1 MLTTQEQTQAI
12 RHHFAG
18 DNDYVL
24 DKPEIPEV
32 KRKKGGWVA
41 VKEANHPEYI
51 FIARALPDNTIEN
64 RAFTVWRK
72 MLTFVGGL
80 HESVAEEAGKLR
92 QELAG
97 GSKVIRSSWIEP
109 A

>member
-18 DNDYVL
+18 D
-24 DKPEIPEV
+24 
-32 KRKKGGWVA
+32 GWVA

-51 FIARALPDNTIEN
+51 FIARAMDNGTIEN

-80 HESVAEEAGKLR
+80 HESVAEEASKLR
-92 QELAG
+92 KELAG
-97 GSKVIRSSWIEP
+97 GSKAIQSSWIQL
-109 A
+109 ARR

>member
-12 RHHFAG
+12 RHYFAG

-24 DKPEIPEV
+24 DKPEIQEV
-32 KRKKGGWVA
+32 KRKTGGWVA

-51 FIARALPDNTIEN
+51 FIARAKTDGTIEN
-64 RAFTVWRK
+64 RAFVVWRK
-72 MLTFVGGL
+72 MLTFVGEL

-92 QELAG
+92 KELAG
-97 GSKVIRSSWIEP
+97 GRKV
-109 A
+109 

>member
-1 MLTTQEQTQAI
+1 MLTAQEQTQAI

-18 DNDYVL
+18 D
-24 DKPEIPEV
+24 
-32 KRKKGGWVA
+32 GWVA

-51 FIARALPDNTIEN
+51 FIARAFHRNMDNGTIEN

-72 MLTFVGGL
+72 MLTFVGDL
-80 HESVAEEAGKLR
+80 HASVAEEAGKLR
-92 QELAG
+92 KELAG

-109 A
+109 AQR